1 VRLKG
6 RQMKFLPSLEF
17 SLQSWDRLKQ
27 ATHKRSFWILAA
39 MLACLA
45 LLHYLTP
52 QLRFIPLS
60 SHPLGRHAVER
71 IIFILP
77 IASASFAFG
86 RTGGLLALA
95 LAVLI
100 MLPRALFISPYPADA
115 FTETA
120 AVALVGY
127 LMIWMIDVQEKEKLL
142 RQEAVLR
149 LRTINA
155 ITTIATS
162 SLEPE
167 QIMDG
172 ALGKVLEVT
181 KAKTGCIYLLDRETR
196 ELILA
201 VCRRSALAESGLEAG
216 TRFRPSMV
224 EPVGSIDSIVPSPSF
239 ASGAAEYELGEILNE
254 WVMESGEP
262 ILVGD
267 LWQEPDL
274 STKLTNPVGLRSAM
288 AVPLKSKEN
297 VLGFMYLADSQPQ
310 RFTAQDMQL
319 LTSISNEV
327 GVAIENAWL
336 HQDVA
341 RQLRIEQRLNEVA
354 ERITSEL
361 ELDRILPKVLQI
373 AVELIG
379 VDGGVIAMF
388 DRETNLIRYPYL
400 HNLPGQLAQVTVSK
414 GAGLAGDVMAAG
426 RPLVIKDYANYANA
440 VPEFVEAGVGS
451 LVGVPL
457 ISGDHLFGALIL
469 VSLQRAEDFSER
481 DVAIMAGIGR
491 QAGIAIENAHLYEN
505 MRFYVQQITRAQ
517 EDERKR
523 IARELHDDTIQ
534 SLIVLSRRLESLKAG
549 DERLPDTVVQRVEEL
564 QTQTD
569 AVLKSVRRFSQDL
582 RPSILDDLG
591 LVPTLEGLANALTQ
605 QEGIQTELRVV
616 SAKRRL
622 APESELTLF
631 RIGQEACSN
640 VKRHARATRV
650 WMTIEFTDS
659 AVHLTIQDN
668 GIGFTA
674 PDHAG
679 DLAVSGKLGLI
690 GMYERARL
698 LGGTLAVTS
707 EPGQGTVVTV
717 SIPA

>member
-1 VRLKG
+1 
-6 RQMKFLPSLEF
+6 
-17 SLQSWDRLKQ
+17 
-27 ATHKRSFWILAA
+27 
-39 MLACLA
+39 MLGCLA

-52 QLRFIPLS
+52 QVRFVPLS

-71 IIFILP
+71 IVFILP

-86 RTGGLLALA
+86 RTGGLLTLA

-100 MLPRALFISPYPADA
+100 MLPRVLFLSPYTADA
-115 FTETA
+115 LMETA

-127 LMIWMIDVQEKEKLL
+127 LMVWMIDVQEKEKLL

-149 LRTINA
+149 LRA
-155 ITTIATS
+155 ISAVTTIATS

-167 QIMDG
+167 QIMED

-201 VCRRSALAESGLEAG
+201 VCRRSALAESGLEVGAY
-216 TRFRPSMV
+216 TRPNAIGPEES
-224 EPVGSIDSIVPSPSF
+224 GDSIVPPSSF
-239 ASGAAEYELGEILNE
+239 ANGSAEYVLGEILNE

-262 ILVGD
+262 ILVED
-267 LWQEPDL
+267 LGQEPRL
-274 STKLTNPVGLRSAM
+274 STRLSIPASLRSVI
-288 AVPLKSKEN
+288 AVPLKSKEK

-310 RFTAQDMQL
+310 RFTAQDIQL
-319 LTSISNEV
+319 FTSISNEV

-361 ELDRILPKVLQI
+361 ELDKILPKVLQI
-373 AVELIG
+373 TVELIG

-388 DRETNLIRYPYL
+388 DQDTNLIRYPYL
-400 HNLPGQLAQVTVSK
+400 YNLPSDLARVTVSK

-426 RPLVIKDYANYANA
+426 RPLVIQDYTRYANA
-440 VPEFVEAGVGS
+440 VPAFVDAGVTS
-451 LVGVPL
+451 LAGVPL
-457 ISGDHLFGALIL
+457 VSGDQLFGTLIL
-469 VSLQRAEDFSER
+469 VSLRRAKDFSER
-481 DVAIMAGIGR
+481 DVAILAGIGR
-491 QAGIAIENAHLYEN
+491 QAGIAIENAQLYEN

-534 SLIVLSRRLESLKAG
+534 SLIVLSRRLETLKVG
-549 DERLPDTVVQRVEEL
+549 DERLPGTVVQRIEEL
-564 QTQTD
+564 QELTD
-569 AVLKSVRRFSQDL
+569 AVLKGVRRYSQDL

-591 LVPTLEGLANALTQ
+591 LVPTLEGLTDALTQ
-605 QEGIQTELRVV
+605 QEGIQAELRVV
-616 SAKRRL
+616 GTKRRL
-622 APESELTLF
+622 APEGELTLF
-631 RIGQEACSN
+631 RIAQEALSN

-650 WMTIEFTDS
+650 LTTLEFINGT
-659 AVHLTIQDN
+659 VQMTIQDD
-668 GIGFTA
+668 GTGFQA
-674 PDHAG
+674 PTHAG
-679 DLAVSGKLGLI
+679 DLAASGKLGLI
-690 GMYERARL
+690 GMYERVRL
-698 LGGTLAVTS
+698 LGGKLEVKS
-707 EPGQGTVVTV
+707 EPGQGTTVAV
-717 SIPA
+717 SISA

>member
-1 VRLKG
+1 
-6 RQMKFLPSLEF
+6 MKFPPSLEF
-17 SLQSWDRLKQ
+17 FVQARHGLKQ
-27 ATHKRSFWILAA
+27 AARRRSFWILAA
-39 MLACLA
+39 MLVCLA

-52 QLRFIPLS
+52 QVRFIPLS

-71 IIFILP
+71 IVFILP

-86 RTGGLLALA
+86 WAGGLVTLA

-100 MLPRALFISPYPADA
+100 MLPRVLFFSPYTADA
-115 FTETA
+115 VMETA

-127 LMIWMIDVQEKEKLL
+127 LMVWMIDVQEKEKLL

-149 LRTINA
+149 LRA
-155 ITTIATS
+155 ISAVTTIATS

-167 QIMDG
+167 QIMED

-201 VCRRSALAESGLEAG
+201 VCRRSAQAESGLEAG
-216 TRFRPSMV
+216 AYFRPNT
-224 EPVGSIDSIVPSPSF
+224 VGPGGAGDSIVPPSSF
-239 ASGAAEYELGEILNE
+239 ANESAEYELGEILNE

-262 ILVGD
+262 ILVED
-267 LWQEPDL
+267 LGQEPRL
-274 STKLTNPVGLRSAM
+274 STGLSIPASLRSVI
-288 AVPLKSKEN
+288 AVPLGSKEKM
-297 VLGFMYLADSQPQ
+297 LGFMYLADSQPQ
-310 RFTAQDMQL
+310 RFTVQDIQL

-361 ELDRILPKVLQI
+361 ELDKILPKVLQI

-400 HNLPGQLAQVTVSK
+400 YNLPSELARVTVSK

-426 RPLVIKDYANYANA
+426 RPLVIKDYANYGNA
-440 VPEFVEAGVGS
+440 VPEFVEAGVTS

-469 VSLQRAEDFSER
+469 VSLRRAKDFSDR

-534 SLIVLSRRLESLKAG
+534 SLIVLSRRLESLKVG
-549 DERLPDTVVQRVEEL
+549 DERLSEAIVQRVEEL
-564 QTQTD
+564 QALTD
-569 AVLKSVRRFSQDL
+569 AVLKGVRRYSQDL

-591 LVPTLEGLANALTQ
+591 LVPTLEGLVNALNQ
-605 QEGIQTELRVV
+605 QEGIQAELRVV
-616 SAKRRL
+616 GAKRRL
-622 APESELTLF
+622 SPDSELTLF
-631 RIGQEACSN
+631 RIGQEACN
-640 VKRHARATRV
+640 NLKRHAQATRA
-650 WMTIEFTDS
+650 WMTIEFADS
-659 AVHLTIQDN
+659 AIHLTIRDN

-674 PDHAG
+674 PEHTG

-707 EPGQGTVVTV
+707 EPGQGTLVTV
-717 SIPA
+717 SVPA

>member
-1 VRLKG
+1 
-6 RQMKFLPSLEF
+6 MKFLPALDF
-17 SLQSWDRLKQ
+17 SVQARDGLKQ
-27 ATHKRSFWILAA
+27 ATRRRSFWILAA
-39 MLACLA
+39 MLVCLA

-86 RTGGLLALA
+86 RAGGLLTLA
-95 LAVLI
+95 LAVSI
-100 MLPRALFISPYPADA
+100 MLPRVLFISPYTADA
-115 FTETA
+115 FMETA

-127 LMIWMIDVQEKEKLL
+127 LMVWMIDVQEKEKLL

-149 LRTINA
+149 LRAINA
-155 ITTIATS
+155 VTTIATS

-181 KAKTGCIYLLDRETR
+181 QAKTGCIYLLDRETR

-201 VCRRSALAESGLEAG
+201 VCRRSTVAESGLEAG
-216 TRFRPSMV
+216 TRFRPSTV
-224 EPVGSIDSIVPSPSF
+224 ESGDSIMPSPSF
-239 ASGAAEYELGEILNE
+239 ANEAAEYELGEILNE

-262 ILVGD
+262 ILVED
-267 LWQEPDL
+267 LWQEPQL
-274 STKLTNPVGLRSAM
+274 STKLSSPAGLRSVM
-288 AVPLKSKEN
+288 AVPLKSKER
-297 VLGFMYLADSQPQ
+297 VLGFMYLADSRPQ

-319 LTSISNEV
+319 FTSISNEV

-379 VDGGVIAMF
+379 ADGGVIAMF

-400 HNLPGQLAQVTVSK
+400 HNLPGELARVTVSK

-426 RPLVIKDYANYANA
+426 CPLVIANYPSYANA
-440 VPEFVEAGVGS
+440 VPEFVEAGVTS

-457 ISGDHLFGALIL
+457 VSGDHLFGAL
-469 VSLQRAEDFSER
+469 SLISLRRAKDFSER

-534 SLIVLSRRLESLKAG
+534 SLIVLSRRLESLKVG
-549 DERLPDTVVQRVEEL
+549 DERLPEAVVQRVEEL
-564 QTQTD
+564 QALTD
-569 AVLKSVRRFSQDL
+569 AVLRGVRRYSQDL

-591 LVPTLEGLANALTQ
+591 LVPTLEGLINALNQ
-605 QEGIQTELRVV
+605 QEGIQAELRVV
-616 SAKRRL
+616 GAKRRL
-622 APESELTLF
+622 SPDSELTLF

-640 VKRHARATRV
+640 VKRHAQATRV

-707 EPGQGTVVTV
+707 EPGQGTVATV